1 MGTRG
6 LYCSAIQAGNQF
18 EDFCNRIGSQY
29 VRFGTRRPSVWVSNL
44 FLSAFEWVKSIE
56 GCFRNLLNCTY
67 SHRPLALPLGELS
80 PQVTERVLGLRLPSP
95 SSLRS
100 DTSPK
105 GRGKKGFE
113 ERKFLA
119 YIHQTSPERSEKT
132 ASVFLVSSRRSGGKS
147 KSLQTLFLS
156 FSFGEAKENAG
167 PHSQICRRLS
177 KITAKAPFTTSNG
190 RAKNVRCRWF
200 CQGCNPS

>member
-1 MGTRG
+1 MHEGRKFSEV
-6 LYCSAIQAGNQF
+6 SAAFSSKSSQQF
-18 EDFCNRIGSQY
+18 MSSRKTVHGAS
-29 VRFGTRRPSVWVSNL
+29 
-44 FLSAFEWVKSIE
+44 
-56 GCFRNLLNCTY
+56 
-67 SHRPLALPLGELS
+67 LALPPGELS
-80 PQVTERVLGLRLPSP
+80 PQVPERALPRLPSP

-119 YIHQTSPERSEKT
+119 YIHQTSRERSKKT

-177 KITAKAPFTTSNG
+177 NHCKSTIYYFKRSRKERPLSLVLP
-190 RAKNVRCRWF
+190 RM
-200 CQGCNPS
+200 

>member
-1 MGTRG
+1 MEVVGG
-6 LYCSAIQAGNQF
+6 LPCLRRPNLFSRKRKDWGEKSAGSTGLVLQCASEGAIKI
-18 EDFCNRIGSQY
+18 CWMVRIRIG
-29 VRFGTRRPSVWVSNL
+29 
-44 FLSAFEWVKSIE
+44 
-56 GCFRNLLNCTY
+56 
-67 SHRPLALPLGELS
+67 PLALPLGELS
-80 PQVTERVLGLRLPSP
+80 PQATERVLGLRLPSP
-95 SSLRS
+95 SSLCS

-177 KITAKAPFTTSNG
+177 NHCKSTIYYFKRSRKERPLSLVLP
-190 RAKNVRCRWF
+190 RM
-200 CQGCNPS
+200 